1 MPDLTLPLETF
12 RRNARV
18 NAVLLT
24 ALTPTDFGLS
34 DERGGWTVGKHLA
47 HMAGFRAD
55 WLSNISP
62 AHAEPLFRVV
72 DDTFVWRWEGQDP
85 ADLGEAFALSDEAAL
100 RAVQG
105 ALEKNQPFADPWNES
120 TYQSN
125 PVHFL
130 MHTVVHDSHHRGQI
144 MALLRLGGHT
154 PEQMDALDNHWA
166 IWRE

>member
-18 NAVLLT
+18 NAVLLA
-24 ALTPTDFGLS
+24 ALTPNDFDLS
-34 DERGGWTVGKHLA
+34 DGRGGWTVGKHLA

-62 AHAEPLFRVV
+62 AHVEPLFRMVEGQP
-72 DDTFVWRWEGQDP
+72 VWRWQDHPP
-85 ADLGEAFALSDEAAL
+85 ADLGEAFTLSDEAVL
-100 RAVQG
+100 LAVHD
-105 ALEKNQPFADPWNES
+105 ALENNQPFADPWNEG

-125 PVHFL
+125 PAHFL

-144 MALLRLGGHT
+144 MSLLRLGGHT
-154 PEQMDALDNHWA
+154 REQMDELENHWA

>member
-18 NAVLLT
+18 NAVLLA
-24 ALTPTDFGLS
+24 ALTPDDFGLS
-34 DERGGWTVGKHLA
+34 DGRGGWTVGKHLT

-62 AHAEPLFRVV
+62 AHVEPLFRLVEGQP
-72 DDTFVWRWEGQDP
+72 VWRWEGRDP
-85 ADLGEAFALSDEAAL
+85 ADLGEAFTLSDEAVL
-100 RAVQG
+100 LAVHD
-105 ALEKNQPFADPWNES
+105 ALENNQPFADPWNEG

-125 PVHFL
+125 PAHFL

-144 MALLRLGGHT
+144 MSLLRLGGHT
-154 PEQMDALDNHWA
+154 REQMDELENHWA